1 MQKSHLKT
9 VGTLIYF
16 THADGNHVD
25 GTKYGY

>member
-25 GTKYGY
+25 AMQYDY